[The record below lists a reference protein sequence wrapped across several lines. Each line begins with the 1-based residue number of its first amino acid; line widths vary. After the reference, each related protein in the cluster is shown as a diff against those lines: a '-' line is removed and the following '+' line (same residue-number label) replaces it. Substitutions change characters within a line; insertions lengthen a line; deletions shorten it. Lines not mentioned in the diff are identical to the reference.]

1 MGKLNK
7 IVRDCLEL
15 IFLFIGG
22 WQGLTYIGRNIAG
35 HDRIV
40 IVVLFFAFGGSF
52 IVNLISQITI
62 SLTTTQKGKEL
73 ILKRI
78 KTFSII
84 LLIPTIVFTLI
95 FGGEGLKGVL
105 FSVMIS
111 GTIWLFYILLN
122 LIFIVIAKFFKM
134 KLVQNWIN
142 KKVNKFILI
151 TAVLIA
157 LIWITIKLSSAV
169 RVNNHQKLW
178 SQAISLDT
186 EESYADYIN
195 QCPEGENIEEAIW
208 RRAERMNTI
217 ESYSYYSSKYPGGK
231 YSDEFAF
238 NKARLLKTKESVDAY
253 MNKYPNGK
261 YANLLKVMVECKCDS
276 FIDNR
281 DGEIYHTVKIGS
293 QVWMAENLRY
303 QSPNSSCYDNDIKN
317 GLKYGRL
324 YDWNDAFI
332 ACPAGWHLPDKNE
345 WQQLK
350 DLVGD
355 NILSLKS
362 RDEWSEKGN
371 DALGFAAMPSGY
383 YLDMVSYSYDEK
395 NNAIPYH
402 NISFEMLG
410 AEANWWTKSK
420 RENGEGIITWE
431 MDDIGNFNQSWANTD
446 ERFSIRCVKEK

>member
-1 MGKLNK
+1 MDKFKK

-15 IFLFIGG
+15 ILLFIGG
-22 WQGLTYIGRNIAG
+22 WIGLKYIGRDIAS

-52 IVNLISQITI
+52 IVNIISQITI
-62 SLTTTQKGKEL
+62 SLTTSLKGKNL
-73 ILKRI
+73 IFQRI
-78 KTFSII
+78 KIFSII

-111 GTIWLFYILLN
+111 GTIWLYYILLN
-122 LIFIVIAKFFKM
+122 LVFILIAEFLKT
-134 KLVQNWIN
+134 KLVQDWIN

-151 TAVLIA
+151 TAVLLALTWIA
-157 LIWITIKLSSAV
+157 IKLSSAAQ
-169 RVNNHQKLW
+169 VNNHQKLW
-178 SQAISLDT
+178 SQTISLDT
-186 EESYADYIN
+186 KESYAEYIN

-208 RRAERMNTI
+208 RRAERTNTL
-217 ESYSYYSSKYPGGK
+217 ESYLYYSVKYPNGK

-261 YANLLKVMVECKCDS
+261 YANLLKVMFECERDS

-303 QSPNSSCYDNDIKN
+303 KSPNSSCYNNDMKN

-324 YDWNDAFI
+324 YDWNDAFA
-332 ACPAGWHLPDKNE
+332 ACPAGWHLPDESE
-345 WQQLK
+345 WQQLNK
-350 DLVGD
+350 LVGD
-355 NILSLKS
+355 NSNSLKS
-362 RDEWSEKGN
+362 RDEWSEKGS
-371 DALGFAAMPSGY
+371 DALGFAALPSGY

-395 NNAIPYH
+395 NNAIPH
-402 NISFEMLG
+402 HSISFEMLG
-410 AEANWWTKSK
+410 AEAQWWTKSK

-431 MDDIGNFNQSWANTD
+431 MDDIGNFNQSWSNTD
-446 ERFSIRCVKEK
+446 TRFSIRCVKDE